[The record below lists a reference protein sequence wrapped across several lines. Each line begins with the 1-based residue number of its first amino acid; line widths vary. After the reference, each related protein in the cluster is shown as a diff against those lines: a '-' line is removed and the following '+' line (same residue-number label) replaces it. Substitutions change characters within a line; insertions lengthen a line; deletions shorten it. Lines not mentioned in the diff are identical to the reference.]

1 MEWREPD
8 GRHQPHQETNHK
20 DLEHPPQACV
30 PASAQAGPTA
40 AADKAGCACCAQDGA
55 GQAADRA
62 EVVAC
67 LVDRAIEG
75 LSSAQLD
82 LALSSNSWTI
92 RQLIHHIADGD
103 YLWKEFL
110 LRAAGDPEREFSLE
124 WYWCLPQDEW
134 VKRWSY
140 AGREVAHSLELFTAN
155 RQHTLDLLTEIPW
168 LWEKSLL
175 IPTREG
181 GQERVTVAD
190 VVEMQSRHAEGHA
203 EDIHQIRL
211 AHGV

>member
-1 MEWREPD
+1 MS
-8 GRHQPHQETNHK
+8 QPTESQERT
-20 DLEHPPQACV
+20 LTRYA
-30 PASAQAGPTA
+30 AGP
-40 AADKAGCACCAQDGA
+40 DLLQS
-55 GQAADRA
+55 
-62 EVVAC
+62 
-67 LVDRAIEG
+67 AIEG
-75 LSSAQLD
+75 LDGAQLD
-82 LALSSNSWTI
+82 LTFSPDGWSI

-140 AGREVAHSLELFTAN
+140 AERDVNHSITLLRAN
-155 RQHTLDLLTEIPW
+155 RQHTLDLLKQIPR
-168 LWEKSLL
+168 LEQKCLL
-175 IPTREG
+175 IPNRQG
-181 GQERVTVAD
+181 GQESVTVGE
-190 VVEMQSRHAEGHA
+190 VVEMQAWHVQGHV